1 MNASPGL
8 SNGRA
13 GVVFLGLL
21 ALALSGVLWL
31 LLASGHRLIGGT
43 PALAD
48 VTSMTG
54 DYVVATVNGGTDDV
68 LVVLDHRTETLLV
81 YRLSNQTNFE
91 LRSRQSVREMFI
103 NARAG
108 SPASQPIEPPARPGQ
123 DR

>member
-31 LLASGHRLIGGT
+31 LLASGQRLIGGT